1 MSDNDGFTSG
11 ALIYQYIKDIAP
23 STCIDYILHEG
34 KQHGLQDH
42 IHTLMETNSDYSL
55 IIVPD
60 AGSNDFKYIEELKEI
75 GIPVLVLDHHITD
88 EKISDNAIVI
98 NNQLSPNYHNKE
110 LTGAGVVYQ
119 FCRYYDKVYNY
130 NFAEKYMDLAAWGVN
145 TIAPLY
151 LFH

>member
-1 MSDNDGFTSG
+1 
-11 ALIYQYIKDIAP
+11 
-23 STCIDYILHEG
+23 
-34 KQHGLQDH
+34 
-42 IHTLMETNSDYSL
+42 METNSDYGL

-119 FCRYYDKVYNY
+119 FCRYYDKIYNY
-130 NFAEKYMDLAAWGVN
+130 NFAEKYMDLAAWGVSA
-145 TIAPLY
+145 IAPLY